1 MDAFHGKI
9 FQQDGARANSSK
21 SSQKEIRRL
30 FEDNFIPTWESGP
43 EITEKFPR
51 WPPNSPDLS
60 AIELVWSIIKGM
72 MNIFPPRTM
81 EELKLLIKKVWD
93 SIPKEMCE
101 RIINHIKKRWDLCIK
116 HKGRRLDKQLLKK
129 ISSTKNNL
137 ILKLAKSKINGV
149 RISYND
155 KFVLKLKNKDIR
167 ERNKKIKEQIKIENT
182 WKAKWNKL
190 MKLKPNEYKNIPDK
204 TKKDIKF
211 NLDHETARREL
222 MQENLEEIQKK
233 SIIEYLDVLNEK
245 TKEKLMGLCL
255 DIKILEAFE
264 SDKFIGEE
272 DTEGI
277 EDDSYA
283 LGEEEEEE
291 SI

>member
-1 MDAFHGKI
+1 
-9 FQQDGARANSSK
+9 
-21 SSQKEIRRL
+21 
-30 FEDNFIPTWESGP
+30 
-43 EITEKFPR
+43 
-51 WPPNSPDLS
+51 
-60 AIELVWSIIKGM
+60 

-167 ERNKKIKEQIKIENT
+167 ERNKKLKEQIKIENT

-190 MKLKPNEYKNIPDK
+190 MKLKPNDYKNISDK
-204 TKKDIKF
+204 IKKDIKF

-222 MQENLEEIQKK
+222 MQGNLNEIQK
-233 SIIEYLDVLNEK
+233 NQ
-245 TKEKLMGLCL
+245 
-255 DIKILEAFE
+255 
-264 SDKFIGEE
+264 
-272 DTEGI
+272 
-277 EDDSYA
+277 
-283 LGEEEEEE
+283 
-291 SI
+291 